1 VSGLKKQVTTFVL
14 EGRFLEALGKSPLKP
29 KYLRLATA
37 EGEQLIKLSKEVR
50 PLVNQKQFPVGTW
63 ITVSGRDT
71 YKPKK
76 GKWKRKIHAIEPHQV
91 TTTPS
96 TADLASYTAP
106 LPATKDNKNKDKKN
120 KKKEKENKK
129 ENILV
134 CQKSSCCKRG
144 GKAVYQAAQE
154 AVEKH
159 ELHDRV
165 QVKPTGC
172 MGKCKKGPCV
182 VMQGNKSRH
191 LGVAPEQV
199 KELIGQQYGICVS

>member
-1 VSGLKKQVTTFVL
+1 MSGFKKQVTTFVL
-14 EGRFLEALGKSPLKP
+14 EGRFLEALGKSPFKP

-37 EGEQLIKLSKEVR
+37 EGEQVIKLSKELR
-50 PLVNQKQFPVGTW
+50 PLLSHKRFPVGSW
-63 ITVSGRDT
+63 ITVSGQET

-76 GKWKRKIHAIEPHQV
+76 GKLKRKIHAIEPHHV
-91 TTTPS
+91 TTASS
-96 TADLASYTAP
+96 TADVASYSSP
-106 LPATKDNKNKDKKN
+106 SPTKKENKDKDKKN
-120 KKKEKENKK
+120 KKQETKK

-159 ELHDRV
+159 ELSDRV
-165 QVKPTGC
+165 QVKATGC

-199 KELIGQQYGICVS
+199 KDLISQQYGVFVS

>member
-1 VSGLKKQVTTFVL
+1 VSGRKKQVTTFVL

-50 PLVNQKQFPVGTW
+50 PLVTHKQWPVGTW
-63 ITVSGRDT
+63 ITVSGQET

-76 GKWKRKIHAIEPHQV
+76 GKWKRKIHAIEPQEL
-91 TTTPS
+91 TTASS
-96 TADLASYTAP
+96 TADFPSYTAP
-106 LPATKDNKNKDKKN
+106 LPTKQENKNQDKKN
-120 KKKEKENKK
+120 KKQKNQKD
-129 ENILV
+129 NILV

-154 AVEKH
+154 AVETH
-159 ELHDRV
+159 ELSDRV

-191 LGVAPEQV
+191 LGVVPEQV
-199 KELIGQQYGICVS
+199 KELIGQQYGALVS

>member
-1 VSGLKKQVTTFVL
+1 MSGCKKQVTTFVL
-14 EGRFLEALGKSPLKP
+14 EGRFLETLGKSPLKP
-29 KYLRLATA
+29 KYIRLATA
-37 EGEQLIKLSKEVR
+37 EGEQVIKLSKELR
-50 PLVNQKQFPVGTW
+50 PLLIQNQLPLGSW
-63 ITVSGRDT
+63 ITVSGQDT

-76 GKWKRKIHAIEPHQV
+76 GKWKRKIHAIDPSQL
-91 TTTPS
+91 TTASCSPPASESSPS
-96 TADLASYTAP
+96 SPKQEKT
-106 LPATKDNKNKDKKN
+106 N
-120 KKKEKENKK
+120 KKKEKKQNKK
-129 ENILV
+129 DNILV

-159 ELHDRV
+159 DLSDRV

-199 KELIGQQYGICVS
+199 QELISQQYVVAS